1 MNFAQRLLKLM
12 QRDRITKFKLSKM
25 LNVSPSSVAN
35 WLAGE
40 SSPNIDKIR
49 QIAVLFKVSTDYLL
63 NGEDSYSS
71 TLEFA
76 SLAQLEQLLLN
87 TFRSASA
94 NHKIAL
100 LEYAEQLTKNDS
112 SYYQPTFAEVGK
124 ADAPQLTA
132 EDIKRLKL
140 ILNEYDKKEL

>member
-12 QRDRITKFKLSKM
+12 QQNQITKFKLSKM

-35 WLAGE
+35 WLVGA
-40 SSPNIDKIR
+40 SSPSIDKIR
-49 QIAVLFKVSTDYLL
+49 QIATIFQVTTDYLL
-63 NGEDSYSS
+63 NGEDAGN
-71 TLEFA
+71 TQDA

-94 NHKIAL
+94 NNKIAML
-100 LEYAEQLTKNDS
+100 QYAEQLTKNDS
-112 SYYQPTFAEVGK
+112 AYQSPAFAEVGK
-124 ADAPQLTA
+124 ADTPQLTA

-140 ILNEYDKKEL
+140 LLNKYDKKEL